1 MAEMAP
7 PMPVERAT
15 APAVPGSCSNA
26 VTAIG
31 LFVMSSFR
39 LCMARCECALAA
51 LAALPAESPLS
62 LLLRFTAA
70 RLPLLA
76 RVAEPAPTC
85 LGDLERV
92 RAVAALFLAAS
103 GVRAR
108 DGDLRPEVGAV
119 LARTPPVR
127 LGVRAPAALVDFS
140 GVGRFLAEPGPGMRD

>member
-51 LAALPAESPLS
+51 LPAESPLS

-76 RVAEPAPTC
+76 RVAAPAPTC

-108 DGDLRPEVGAV
+108 DGDLRPEVGPV